1 MGAWCTSPTNSVKE
15 PPQSKE
21 NKNKNKKNKNKNKR
35 KPKKLALEQI
45 QEENVDNKKQFLDN
59 PFKRPAAWP
68 SNPQENDHSDKR

>member
-21 NKNKNKKNKNKNKR
+21 NKNKNKKNKNKR